1 MMTPLWVWLGG
12 MAHENV
18 REDERIGS
26 STRKF
31 CGESVGTVCVCV
43 RVGVEGVYS

>member
-12 MAHENV
+12 EVQENM

-31 CGESVGTVCVCV
+31 CGGPVGTVCV
-43 RVGVEGVYS
+43 